1 MSKFKSAQVDPL
13 AGAPPMPPV
22 PPPAAP
28 SLGAP
33 MAPPMP
39 PLGMPD
45 PTMPM
50 AGMPPTPPPA
60 QGSDIENRQEIIGP
74 INSVAQVFYDSG
86 IANFIQNNMQMNS
99 EDIARKLWA
108 DYGGNED
115 GSANSNN
122 VGKRTKENKKLSPEM
137 AKQEREKT
145 EKSKWERLAE
155 GLTIED
161 IVSFQ
166 DLGKLTQGL
175 MFGIIMKAGAAAA
188 APPGGGPPAL
198 ASIIANKT
206 RIIIAKQL
214 EKEYLFSE
222 SDTIIKDIYK
232 NL

>member
-13 AGAPPMPPV
+13 AGGPALPPT

-28 SLGAP
+28 LGAP
-33 MAPPMP
+33 MAPMMP
-39 PLGMPD
+39 PMGMAD

-50 AGMPPTPPPA
+50 AGAVPAPPPS
-60 QGSDIENRQEIIGP
+60 QGSDVENRQEIIGP
-74 INSVAQVFYDSG
+74 INSVAQIFYDSA
-86 IANFIQNNMQMNS
+86 ISNFIQNNMQMDS
-99 EDIARKLWA
+99 EDIARKIWA

-115 GSANSNN
+115 GSANLSNI
-122 VGKRTKENKKLSPEM
+122 GKRTKENKKFSPEK
-137 AKQEREKT
+137 AKEERDRT
-145 EKSKWERLAE
+145 ENSKWERLAE

-175 MFGIIMKAGAAAA
+175 MYGIIMKAGAAAA
-188 APPGGGPPAL
+188 APPGGAPPAL
-198 ASIIANKT
+198 ASIRANKF

-214 EKEYLFSE
+214 EKEYLFKE